1 MSRAHAELA
10 LKAAAEAKA
19 ELDLRFRQMLK
30 PNRIEAKAAVDEYG
44 GAED

>member
-19 ELDLRFRQMLK
+19 ELEFEVSADVKAELDTKRLGCHQLLK
-30 PNRIEAKAAVDEYG
+30 I
-44 GAED
+44 